1 MNNREPEGPYTI
13 SNSDEETNIPIS
25 KTTSHSS
32 VASGE
37 DHAERQNEHKSNS
50 TSFPARQPLPAR
62 DSSVSSSRSSRRR
75 RREGK
80 EPEGSQSW
88 NKRIGRF
95 DNTVI
100 STGDVFSRRTVFEDL
115 TGPAELEGKQI
126 TQDPDPMLEE
136 SRNWDASGQML
147 TQVRDKGKL
156 VPSRERE
163 ISRSLRDGSS
173 RQSISGGSGMPLKA
187 TASQTIRVESSSL
200 ADYPRDDTASHI
212 QHIAG
217 SSIDSQRPVP
227 PPKYTDDLEGGRNS
241 GYSNASHSS
250 SRAFDA
256 NIGHRTLSQ
265 DQRSLEAR
273 REHSGSVDAS
283 NSALAHRSRMYS
295 NSSTNSSGFGDD
307 WSLSGRKATLLSRM
321 QSSQTQRPQPSPEVI
336 LPRWQPDVEV
346 TFCPICRTQFSKPVS
361 LSPLAL
367 TLFL

>member
-173 RQSISGGSGMPLKA
+173 RQSVSGGSGMLLKA

-200 ADYPRDDTASHI
+200 AGYPRDDTASHI

-217 SSIDSQRPVP
+217 SSMDSQRPVP